1 MPTLVL
7 RDNIS
12 SAANAP
18 AMPARPVRQ
27 AKPRDRSLE
36 GVLIFSGIGFGLTIL
51 AVAFRVLELPAPV
64 F

>member
-7 RDNIS
+7 REKFSTVADT
-12 SAANAP
+12 P
-18 AMPARPVRQ
+18 AMPARPSRE

-36 GVLIFSGIGFGLTIL
+36 GVLIFSGIGFGLTVL
-51 AVAFRVLELPAPV
+51 AIVFRILELPPPV

>member
-7 RDNIS
+7 REKFPT
-12 SAANAP
+12 AADAP
-18 AMPARPVRQ
+18 AMPARPSRE

-36 GVLIFSGIGFGLTIL
+36 GILVFSGLGFGLMVL
-51 AVAFRVLELPAPV
+51 AIVFRILELPPPV